1 MAVDETF
8 WEKNQEITWL
18 KQLQCISIEDVYS
31 ESTNSFT
38 KGFFFHIN
46 SPGCQKVCEILSS
59 SQGT

>member
-8 WEKNQEITWL
+8 WGKNQEITWL

-38 KGFFFHIN
+38 KGFFF
-46 SPGCQKVCEILSS
+46 IL
-59 SQGT
+59 TALVVRRCAKF